1 MDAKHE
7 SVALI
12 NELLPLARKM
22 LREYGEFYPY
32 AGYIRPDGKIVE
44 LGADDPDADRPKS
57 KDLIY
62 ALRTS
67 LQELARAK
75 QIRAGA
81 IVFNVAV
88 NVPTSG
94 RRSDAIE
101 ICVEHADGYS
111 AEGFYPYELANKEIV
126 YGDAFA

>member
-7 SVALI
+7 SEALI

-57 KDLIY
+57 KDFIFLLGPQLMCVRISERLIRKLDKSPY
-62 ALRTS
+62 RE
-67 LQELARAK
+67 ELAK
-75 QIRAGA
+75 QLA
-81 IVFNVAV
+81 
-88 NVPTSG
+88 SS
-94 RRSDAIE
+94 RRIK
-101 ICVEHADGYS
+101 
-111 AEGFYPYELANKEIV
+111 PYFRSITGILLRGLA
-126 YGDAFA
+126 AFLHSLFLRIL